1 MITLPTFKK
10 RQNGSS
16 THSDRQNAFG
26 KAPYDTAALEA
37 LIERAERA
45 EAALRS
51 VDETIDRGSELA
63 AMEERIAGLDLK
75 IQAAEEIES
84 KLASIREQAAS
95 LAESQGRADLA
106 ITASDAEITRIGLS
120 LGDLIGKVDAALE
133 LGENLERTAEVSV
146 EFAALKSDAGT
157 IRSQIRDLF
166 DNVIRLRTAHD
177 DVLRAHKHATIR
189 LEGVDQRQQTTTTK
203 MDVLERRAASAE
215 EALTSLLRLASEIP
229 DVQHQLAV
237 LKSISDQVAQRTA
250 AIEQQREAVERAIAQ
265 SSKVVA
271 LGSQFDAALQRQDE
285 QTRVLNTLEGKL
297 ADVQSLHATVLA
309 RSAEI
314 SSQQR
319 QLDEAERDAARE
331 LSGLREEM
339 RTSAE
344 RFELENRSLDAASE
358 RIAEL
363 RGFVNDC
370 EKRFGGL
377 DAAARLVA
385 ETDTRARVLATQI
398 TSTVEDVHRITAQA
412 ERLRVVRDDVGALD
426 TTLRELTTRMQHVES
441 SRPLIEEV
449 SRELTTLNGAHES
462 IRDGLEQ
469 VHVAS
474 TEMTRLRE
482 RQSETNAW
490 LAGADERMRSVRG
503 HVEELERTAP
513 AIDALREQ
521 VQRVSASTEAIESR
535 GTAVADLHRRVDGLE
550 TTVTQLDDR
559 SNSVRT
565 RMDAAEARFT
575 DLSRQAAEAERVAGT
590 IGSVT
595 AAVESAERRMEGVNA
610 SVEGLEDHAQRLNEV
625 SERMRLLG
633 EEVDQR
639 QGALDKAAEHLA
651 RASEVRRE
659 AADAARKLEELSRG
673 IASQLY
679 EADSRTQVLGEL
691 AHDLEGRA
699 ASLGDVDKRMT
710 QLEQLLGRSDVAQK
724 AASQALEQIMGRQAT
739 VDAVHAQ
746 VKHVFEI
753 AERTSADVKSIS
765 VARQNIEEA
774 RAQLDEMRG
783 RVESATDAMHTFHE
797 RRRQI
802 EELEHRL
809 ARADALTRDVR
820 STIEMI
826 SAQRSV
832 VDLVLERSGTLVIQ
846 AKQAEALI
854 EVLRAECSIA
864 STLRGSIQELREHRE
879 TED

>member
-449 SRELTTLNGAHES
+449 SR
-462 IRDGLEQ
+462 
-469 VHVAS
+469 
-474 TEMTRLRE
+474 
-482 RQSETNAW
+482 
-490 LAGADERMRSVRG
+490 
-503 HVEELERTAP
+503 
-513 AIDALREQ
+513 
-521 VQRVSASTEAIESR
+521 
-535 GTAVADLHRRVDGLE
+535 
-550 TTVTQLDDR
+550 
-559 SNSVRT
+559 
-565 RMDAAEARFT
+565 
-575 DLSRQAAEAERVAGT
+575 
-590 IGSVT
+590 
-595 AAVESAERRMEGVNA
+595 
-610 SVEGLEDHAQRLNEV
+610 
-625 SERMRLLG
+625 
-633 EEVDQR
+633 
-639 QGALDKAAEHLA
+639 
-651 RASEVRRE
+651 
-659 AADAARKLEELSRG
+659 
-673 IASQLY
+673 
-679 EADSRTQVLGEL
+679 
-691 AHDLEGRA
+691 
-699 ASLGDVDKRMT
+699 
-710 QLEQLLGRSDVAQK
+710 
-724 AASQALEQIMGRQAT
+724 
-739 VDAVHAQ
+739 
-746 VKHVFEI
+746 
-753 AERTSADVKSIS
+753 
-765 VARQNIEEA
+765 
-774 RAQLDEMRG
+774 
-783 RVESATDAMHTFHE
+783 
-797 RRRQI
+797 
-802 EELEHRL
+802 
-809 ARADALTRDVR
+809 
-820 STIEMI
+820 
-826 SAQRSV
+826 
-832 VDLVLERSGTLVIQ
+832 
-846 AKQAEALI
+846 
-854 EVLRAECSIA
+854 
-864 STLRGSIQELREHRE
+864 
-879 TED
+879 